1 LKVRKS
7 WHWPALI
14 RPVSRSKSLKK
25 ACSKTQKAELEKALN
40 AYRLGQLDSLHLLD
54 LFQATREMNFEYQRA
69 LYFYLCALAD
79 FYSAGED
86 YE

>member
-1 LKVRKS
+1 LAAVDQAGQRVK
-7 WHWPALI
+7 I
-14 RPVSRSKSLKK
+14 FEDSLLED
-25 ACSKTQKAELEKALN
+25 SKAELEKALN

-54 LFQATREMNFEYQRA
+54 LFQAARQMNFEYQQA
-69 LYFYLCALAD
+69 IYFYLCALAD